1 MANSAKDRLICFM
14 AEMNEW
20 ETEFCAAQDAA
31 DEEDLDIIPIKEDYK
46 KKLEAILDEY
56 SLSHGSN
63 RDRLID
69 LGATVPATYQPTD
82 DHIEADPTDAIFMV
96 QQSNGFRSKFRF
108 FMVERDGTWFIDRKE
123 RAEGKDKW
131 VRSSL

>member
-1 MANSAKDRLICFM
+1 MANSAKDRLISFM

-20 ETEFCAAQDAA
+20 ETEFCAAQDEA
-31 DEEDLDIIPIKEDYK
+31 DEADLDITPIKEGYK
-46 KKLEAILDEY
+46 KKLEAILDKY
-56 SLSHGSN
+56 SLNQGLN

-69 LGATVPATYQPTD
+69 LGATVPATYQPTH
-82 DHIEADPTDAIFMV
+82 DHIESDPADTIFMV

-108 FMVERDGTWFIDRKE
+108 FMVERGRTWFVDRKE
-123 RAEGKDKW
+123 RAEGTDKW

>member
-1 MANSAKDRLICFM
+1 MANSAKDQLISFM
-14 AEMNEW
+14 AEMNKW
-20 ETEFCAAQDAA
+20 ETEFCGAQDAA
-31 DEEDLDIIPIKEDYK
+31 DEEDLDITPIKEDYK
-46 KKLEAILDEY
+46 KKLQAILDKY
-56 SLSHGSN
+56 SLNHGLN

-69 LGATVPATYQPTD
+69 LGATVPATYQPTS
-82 DHIEADPTDAIFMV
+82 DHIEADPVDTIFMV

-108 FMVERDGTWFIDRKE
+108 FMVERGGTWFIDRKE